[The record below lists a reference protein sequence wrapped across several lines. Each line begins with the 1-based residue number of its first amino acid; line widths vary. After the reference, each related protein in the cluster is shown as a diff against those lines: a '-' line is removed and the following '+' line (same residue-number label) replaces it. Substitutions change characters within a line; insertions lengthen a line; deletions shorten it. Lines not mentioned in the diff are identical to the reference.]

1 MKSLGNTF
9 LSLVL
14 GMGSCSNLSSSP
26 EGLEARVVS
35 GSDIDLPA
43 NNYGTSLPDPAKD
56 NLQDT
61 VQTNDVN
68 DTLFTY
74 LPRIRSQQY
83 FLTTVEDHYSFDPP
97 LTGLGRLREIKDFA
111 SREGYATQL
120 VDEDG
125 YLLSVCDK
133 GDSLLEDVCELILIQ
148 SEEAQLAIYKEN
160 DSGNSSVMTI
170 LGYNKNFGDGLVPV
184 FFDPEVMFTSSSSSS
199 GF

>member
-14 GMGSCSNLSSSP
+14 GISSCSNLSLSS

-35 GSDIDLPA
+35 GSDIDFPVQ
-43 NNYGTSLPDPAKD
+43 NYGTSLPDPAKD
-56 NLQDT
+56 TIQDT
-61 VQTNDVN
+61 PHTHGSLINP
-68 DTLFTY
+68 Y
-74 LPRIRSQQY
+74 SPEIRSQQY
-83 FLTTVEDHYSFDPP
+83 FFTTVEDHYSFDPP

-111 SREGYATQL
+111 NREGYATQL

-199 GF
+199 SGF